1 MTTNQE
7 GKHEAVR
14 AITGTARSY
23 NEDWHALFDDDGI
36 AAGPFDSR
44 MLAWINA
51 TLSTSYTNVNEAMQ
65 AFAVEQGFANWASM
79 NTFES
84 GFSLSS
90 LPNVAALYEPYDT
103 SKVFAERTSPTT
115 PSTVGG
121 VVGTLYDTSVNAS
134 HVAAGSDAA
143 RPLLRAGVAGNYV
156 EFDGV
161 NKSLRKVFTLVQP
174 FTRITLLRAN
184 TWTLNER
191 FMDGA
196 TTDSQYV
203 YQRTVTPECATR
215 NGSGLYSVTTIPLT
229 TWFVLTEVVN
239 GASSKAKINNGS
251 FTTLTYGGTNPG
263 GVSFG
268 ANGTGGAQFGHV
280 DIGGCVITSAVLSD
294 DDIAAAVTFL
304 GAKQGLTI

>member
-1 MTTNQE
+1 MLGLGLALTNF
-7 GKHEAVR
+7 
-14 AITGTARSY
+14 GTKGGISDA
-23 NEDWHALFDDDGI
+23 ADG
-36 AAGPFDSR
+36 G
-44 MLAWINA
+44 
-51 TLSTSYTNVNEAMQ
+51 
-65 AFAVEQGFANWASM
+65 G
-79 NTFES
+79 

-90 LPNVAALYEPYDT
+90 LPSLAALFEPYDA
-103 SKVFAERTSPTT
+103 SKVFAERTTPTT

-161 NKSLRKVFTLVQP
+161 NKNLRKVFTLVQP

-184 TWTLNER
+184 TWTSGDRL
-191 FMDGA
+191 MDGA
-196 TTDSQYV
+196 TADSQYV
-203 YQRTVTPECATR
+203 YQQTATPQFTAR
-215 NGSGLYSVTTIPLT
+215 NGAGLFNVTTVPLT
-229 TWFVLTEVVN
+229 TWFVLTEVAN

-251 FTTLTYGGTNPG
+251 FTNLTYGGTNPD

-268 ANGTGGAQFGHV
+268 ARGTGVSQFGHV
-280 DIGGCVITSAVLSD
+280 DLGGCVLTSAVLSD